1 MTPRI
6 SRRTLASGVGIV
18 VLAITSSAIAQG
30 STAGSVYRCK
40 QANGSIAYQDYPCK
54 GGVAVEIKPD
64 AADPAAIQRLRRGQA
79 DFDRA
84 LAQRRAAEERAAILG
99 EQLQGRRALE
109 SSQGTGYEDEG
120 PSDVPEYLLY
130 GPIPRTSLDRRHR
143 RSVRRFVVPEHR
155 IPAVIRRPWAS

>member
-1 MTPRI
+1 MARQ
-6 SRRTLASGVGIV
+6 RTLAFSVAVIA
-18 VLAITSSAIAQG
+18 LAIASAAIAQ
-30 STAGSVYRCK
+30 SNAASPVYRCR
-40 QANGSIAYQDYPCK
+40 QANGAITYQDYACK